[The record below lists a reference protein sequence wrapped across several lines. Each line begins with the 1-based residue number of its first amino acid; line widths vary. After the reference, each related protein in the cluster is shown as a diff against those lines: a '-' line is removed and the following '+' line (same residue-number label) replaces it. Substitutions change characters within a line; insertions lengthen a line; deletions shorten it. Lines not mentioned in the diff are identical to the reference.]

1 MALIWDIY
9 SHLLADAQ
17 AGVVLGLVLL
27 FVFPVK
33 GT

>member
-1 MALIWDIY
+1 MIWDLY
-9 SHLLADAQ
+9 CHLLADAQ